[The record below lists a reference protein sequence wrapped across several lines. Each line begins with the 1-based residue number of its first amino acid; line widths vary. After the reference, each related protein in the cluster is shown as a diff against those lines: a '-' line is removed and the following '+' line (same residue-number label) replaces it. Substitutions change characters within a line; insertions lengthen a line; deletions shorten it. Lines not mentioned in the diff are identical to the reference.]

1 MKHLI
6 SKGARLDIRDV
17 YGNTPLHYAVELALL
32 GGAGFD
38 IYKILVSDE
47 SINIKDKGLTHFY
60 K

>member
-17 YGNTPLHYAVELALL
+17 YGNTPLHYAVELVLL

-38 IYKILVSDE
+38 IYKCLASND
-47 SINIKDKGLTHFY
+47 SINVKNKGLLLLY
-60 K
+60 D